1 MYLELSLLA
10 DFDEDDSLGREDLRK
25 LIDRLTGE
33 MKLGESD
40 MEQLIQAVSRSQNTR
55 SAKIYV
61 SHLFKPGRKKLHKL
75 F

>member
-1 MYLELSLLA
+1 MYVELSLLA

-55 SAKIYV
+55 SAKIYIA
-61 SHLFKPGRKKLHKL
+61 FI
-75 F
+75 

>member
-1 MYLELSLLA
+1 MLQKKYLELSLLA

-55 SAKIYV
+55 SAKIYIA
-61 SHLFKPGRKKLHKL
+61 FI
-75 F
+75 

>member
-40 MEQLIQAVSRSQNTR
+40 MEQLIQAVSRSHIFLY
-55 SAKIYV
+55 SYIF
-61 SHLFKPGRKKLHKL
+61 L
-75 F
+75 

>member
-1 MYLELSLLA
+1 MYSELSLLA

-55 SAKIYV
+55 SAKIYIA
-61 SHLFKPGRKKLHKL
+61 FI
-75 F
+75 

>member
-55 SAKIYV
+55 SAKIYIA
-61 SHLFKPGRKKLHKL
+61 FI
-75 F
+75 

>member
-1 MYLELSLLA
+1 MYIELSLLA

-55 SAKIYV
+55 SAKIYIA
-61 SHLFKPGRKKLHKL
+61 FI
-75 F
+75 

>member
-55 SAKIYV
+55 SAKIYIAF
-61 SHLFKPGRKKLHKL
+61 FKPGRKKLHKL

>member
-1 MYLELSLLA
+1 MYDELSLLA

-55 SAKIYV
+55 SSKIYIA
-61 SHLFKPGRKKLHKL
+61 FI
-75 F
+75 

>member
-1 MYLELSLLA
+1 MYLELFLLA

-55 SAKIYV
+55 SAKIYIA
-61 SHLFKPGRKKLHKL
+61 FI
-75 F
+75 

>member
-55 SAKIYV
+55 SAIPYIA
-61 SHLFKPGRKKLHKL
+61 FI
-75 F
+75 

>member
-55 SAKIYV
+55 SAILYIA
-61 SHLFKPGRKKLHKL
+61 FI
-75 F
+75 

>member
-61 SHLFKPGRKKLHKL
+61 AFI
-75 F
+75 

>member
-1 MYLELSLLA
+1 MFLELSLLA

-55 SAKIYV
+55 SAKIYIAFI
-61 SHLFKPGRKKLHKL
+61 FKPGRKKLYKL

>member
-1 MYLELSLLA
+1 MYVELSLLA

-40 MEQLIQAVSRSQNTR
+40 MEQLIQSVSRSQNTR
-55 SAKIYV
+55 SSKIYIA
-61 SHLFKPGRKKLHKL
+61 FI
-75 F
+75 

>member
-1 MYLELSLLA
+1 MYIELSLLA

-55 SAKIYV
+55 SSKIYIA
-61 SHLFKPGRKKLHKL
+61 FI
-75 F
+75 

>member
-40 MEQLIQAVSRSQNTR
+40 MEQLIQAVSQSQNTR
-55 SAKIYV
+55 SAKIYIA
-61 SHLFKPGRKKLHKL
+61 FI
-75 F
+75 

>member
-1 MYLELSLLA
+1 MYVELSLLA

-55 SAKIYV
+55 SAILYIA
-61 SHLFKPGRKKLHKL
+61 FIGI
-75 F
+75 

>member
-40 MEQLIQAVSRSQNTR
+40 MEQLIQTVSRSQNTR
-55 SAKIYV
+55 SAKIYIA
-61 SHLFKPGRKKLHKL
+61 FI
-75 F
+75 

>member
-55 SAKIYV
+55 SAKIYIAII
-61 SHLFKPGRKKLHKL
+61 
-75 F
+75 

>member
-1 MYLELSLLA
+1 MYVELSLLA

-55 SAKIYV
+55 SSKIYIA
-61 SHLFKPGRKKLHKL
+61 FI

>member
-40 MEQLIQAVSRSQNTR
+40 MEQLIQAVSWSQNTR
-55 SAKIYV
+55 SAIPYIA
-61 SHLFKPGRKKLHKL
+61 FI
-75 F
+75 

>member
-1 MYLELSLLA
+1 MYVELSLLA

-55 SAKIYV
+55 SSIWYIAFI
-61 SHLFKPGRKKLHKL
+61 
-75 F
+75 

>member
-55 SAKIYV
+55 SSILYIAFI
-61 SHLFKPGRKKLHKL
+61 
-75 F
+75 

>member
-1 MYLELSLLA
+1 MYVELSLLT

-40 MEQLIQAVSRSQNTR
+40 MEQLIQAVSRSQNAR
-55 SAKIYV
+55 SSKIYIA
-61 SHLFKPGRKKLHKL
+61 FI
-75 F
+75 

>member
-55 SAKIYV
+55 SAIIYIA
-61 SHLFKPGRKKLHKL
+61 FI
-75 F
+75 

>member
-55 SAKIYV
+55 SAKIDIA
-61 SHLFKPGRKKLHKL
+61 FI
-75 F
+75 

>member
-1 MYLELSLLA
+1 MYVELSLLA

-55 SAKIYV
+55 SSKIYIA
-61 SHLFKPGRKKLHKL
+61 FI
-75 F
+75 

>member
-1 MYLELSLLA
+1 MYLELSLSA

-55 SAKIYV
+55 SAKIYIA
-61 SHLFKPGRKKLHKL
+61 FI
-75 F
+75 

>member
-1 MYLELSLLA
+1 MSLELSLLA

-55 SAKIYV
+55 SAKIYIA
-61 SHLFKPGRKKLHKL
+61 FI
-75 F
+75 